1 MYHLKYSNRFK
12 KEMKRCGKR
21 GYNMRLLLDAIALLV
36 RDGRLPAEYRPHRLR
51 GDRNGQWECHL
62 QPDWLLV
69 WEQNDT
75 ELILLMLNTGTHADL
90 FEK

>member
-51 GDRNGQWECHL
+51 GDRKASGSVICNPIGSLCGNRTI
-62 QPDWLLV
+62 P
-69 WEQNDT
+69 NSSC
-75 ELILLMLNTGTHADL
+75 
-90 FEK
+90 